1 VIRRSLTTLTVG
13 ASIVLALTACAGG
26 QPMAE
31 SPTPTSSSNQ
41 AAARSDAERH
51 TGEVQRRIADT
62 FASSAVAAETT
73 RDWVL
78 LACAADAVQS
88 AGGITLRLA
97 KSVPV
102 DEAYES
108 IRGAF
113 SDEPSFTT
121 KTDQTSKGLD
131 RLSLS
136 NGAGE
141 RYLVTIDDD
150 GGIVRIASFSPC
162 FPGSLADR

>member
-1 VIRRSLTTLTVG
+1 
-13 ASIVLALTACAGG
+13 
-26 QPMAE
+26 MAE
-31 SPTPTSSSNQ
+31 SPTPTSSSSSNQ

-62 FASSAVAAETT
+62 FASSAVASETT

-88 AGGITLRLA
+88 AGGITLQLA

-108 IRGAF
+108 IRGAI

-150 GGIVRIASFSPC
+150 GDRPHRLVLAVLPRIPGRPVRCPQ
-162 FPGSLADR
+162 PRE